1 MLPFF
6 VYILKCNDD
15 SYYTG
20 HTDNLESRISAHKQ
34 GKGGFY
40 TSERL
45 PVEVVYTGLCGSRYE
60 AIANERKIKSWS
72 RTKKEAFI
80 RGDEEAFVRIC
91 REEKEKKNIKKN
103 LMVPQDFG
111 TNG

>member
-6 VYILKCNDD
+6 VYILKCNDG

-20 HTDNLESRISAHKQ
+20 HTDNMESRLSAHQQ

-45 PVEVVYTGLCGSRYE
+45 PVEVVYIGLCGSRAE
-60 AIANERKIKSWS
+60 ALVNERKIKSWS
-72 RTKKEAFI
+72 RIKKEAFI
-80 RGDEEAFVRIC
+80 KANEDEFARIC
-91 REEKEKKNIKKN
+91 RTQRGNIVYCKEKGLI
-103 LMVPQDFG
+103 
-111 TNG
+111 